1 MAGGQQK
8 QGSTC
13 VCMLCGGLHSFPSMA
28 FMRST
33 IRYGAYE
40 PIKSL
45 LTQQDSGGSSSSGG
59 AQAGM
64 PLWKK
69 VAAGGAA
76 GAIGAAGATPSDLI
90 KVRMQAY
97 VAADEAAIVAHMA
110 RPPPAGVWRTA
121 AHMWR

>member
-1 MAGGQQK
+1 
-8 QGSTC
+8 
-13 VCMLCGGLHSFPSMA
+13 
-28 FMRST
+28 
-33 IRYGAYE
+33 
-40 PIKSL
+40 
-45 LTQQDSGGSSSSGG
+45 
-59 AQAGM
+59 M

-97 VAADEAAIVAHMA
+97 VAADEAAIVAHTA
-110 RPPPAGVWRTA
+110 RPPPAGIWRTT